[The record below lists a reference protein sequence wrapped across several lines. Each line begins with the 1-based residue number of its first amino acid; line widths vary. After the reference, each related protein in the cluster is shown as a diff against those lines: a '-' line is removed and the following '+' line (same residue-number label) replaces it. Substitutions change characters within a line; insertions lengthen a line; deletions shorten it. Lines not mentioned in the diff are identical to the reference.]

1 MKMSIVTRTLV
12 TKKKRLKYISKISFV
27 GSYMFTLDILILLKE
42 KDFIFW

>member
-27 GSYMFTLDILILLKE
+27 GLYMFTLDVLILLKE
-42 KDFIFW
+42 KDFF